1 MQEIQMGTEGYEI
14 YMIFSVFF
22 FFNLIFVDKKLRTNK
37 TFESVI
43 PDFSS

>member
-14 YMIFSVFF
+14 YMISSVF